1 MQSSFWRALAVASL
15 VVCPGVVAGAADRPD
30 RPDAKGA
37 ARSTPGM
44 ARPVGRTAA
53 GPTSLGAPSTA
64 ILGTAWTADNAPIKQ
79 ANLRLR
85 NVLTGKVQALTV
97 GNDAGQFAFEN
108 VPGGSYVVELLDDGG
123 HVEVVGH
130 VFTIA
135 AGETVATFVR
145 TGTKVP
151 WFVGFFNNTLSAVSS
166 TAASQGVTAI
176 APLARPASAKQ

>member
-1 MQSSFWRALAVASL
+1 MQSLFWRALAVAPL
-15 VVCPGVVAGAADRPD
+15 VVCLGVVAGAADPPERPD
-30 RPDAKGA
+30 TKAA
-37 ARSTPGM
+37 ARPAPGM
-44 ARPVGRTAA
+44 ARPVGRTSPGA
-53 GPTSLGAPSTA
+53 TSFGTPVTA
-64 ILGTAWTADNAPIKQ
+64 VLGTAWAADNSPIKQ

-85 NVLTGKVQALTV
+85 NVLTGKVQATTI

-108 VPGGSYVVELLDDGG
+108 VPGGSYVVELLNNGG
-123 HVEVVGH
+123 HVEVIGH

-135 AGETVATFVR
+135 TGETVATFVR

-151 WFVGFFNNTLSAVSS
+151 WVVGFFNNTLSAVAS